1 MTLKE
6 KYTIKNKKRMKQ
18 FIFLYSVLV
27 IFFAVY
33 SSLAKYE
40 KKSEGYIKI
49 AVANWK
55 IALNGKEL
63 AENNNVLTDSIVL
76 IPTTYIDAENP
87 LKVMPG
93 QSGYFD
99 IEINPADT
107 EVSFCYQINLNVTNN
122 ASSSGF
128 SISSYSLDGGATV
141 YTLPDNKT
149 VSDTVSLGG
158 RDRFTEQ
165 DTRTIRYYWIWDM
178 GDEDISDI
186 VYTITADVEAKQV
199 I

>member
-107 EVSFCYQINLNVTNN
+107 EVSFSYQITLELANN

-128 SISSYSLDGGATV
+128 SISSYSLDDGTNV
-141 YTLPDNKT
+141 YPLPDDKT
-149 VSDTVSLGG
+149 VSDTVSLDG
-158 RDRFTEQ
+158 RDRLTE
-165 DTRTIRYYWIWDM
+165 DDVRTVRYYWSWDI
-178 GDEDISDI
+178 EDDKISNI
-186 VYTITADVEAKQV
+186 AYTITAHVKAKQ
-199 I
+199 II